1 MSLLFETGSLG
12 HRHMSSSSSLVNL
25 VNALTCLPGVGQ
37 KSAQRMALHLIERD
51 QEGAGRLAK
60 AINTALDKVQHC
72 QQCRNFSDS
81 DLCEICVNPKRNAST
96 LCIVETPADVLAI
109 ESSGAFQG
117 SYYVLLG
124 RLSPLDGIG
133 PDQLGLDKL
142 EDYLQAGSVEEII
155 LATSA
160 TVEGDITAQFVADI
174 AHKTDISTSRLARG
188 IPLGGELEFVD
199 SGTLSRAL
207 LGRQRFE

>member
-1 MSLLFETGSLG
+1 
-12 HRHMSSSSSLVNL
+12 MSSSPSLLEL

-51 QEGAGRLAK
+51 QEGAGILA
-60 AINTALDKVQHC
+60 NALLGALEKVRHC
-72 QQCRNFSDS
+72 KRCRNFSDT
-81 DLCEICVNPKRNAST
+81 DLCQICSNQNRNT
-96 LCIVETPADVLAI
+96 TILCVVETPADVFAI

-117 SYYVLLG
+117 TYYVLLG

-133 PDQLGLDKL
+133 PDQLGLDLL
-142 EDYLQAGSVEEII
+142 EGYLGEGGVEEII

-160 TVEGDITAQFVADI
+160 TVEGDITSQFVADVARKFNI
-174 AHKTDISTSRLARG
+174 RTSRLARG

-207 LGRQRFE
+207 SGRQQIE

>member
-1 MSLLFETGSLG
+1 VSSSPSLLE
-12 HRHMSSSSSLVNL
+12 L

-51 QEGAGRLAK
+51 QQGARKLAN
-60 AINTALDKVQHC
+60 ALLGALDKVRHC
-72 QQCRNFSDS
+72 NRCRNFSDT
-81 DLCEICVNPKRNAST
+81 DLCQICSNQKRNTSI
-96 LCIVETPADVLAI
+96 LCVVETPADVLAI
-109 ESSGAFQG
+109 EASGAFQG
-117 SYYVLLG
+117 TYYVLLG

-133 PDQLGLDKL
+133 PDQLGLDRL
-142 EDYLQAGSVEEII
+142 EDYLGGGEVEEII

-160 TVEGDITAQFVADI
+160 TVEGDITSQFVADVARKFNI
-174 AHKTDISTSRLARG
+174 RTSRLARG

-207 LGRQRFE
+207 SGRQQIE

>member
-1 MSLLFETGSLG
+1 
-12 HRHMSSSSSLVNL
+12 MSSSPSLLEL

-51 QEGAGRLAK
+51 QESAGILANALLGALE
-60 AINTALDKVQHC
+60 KVRHC
-72 QQCRNFSDS
+72 KRCRNFSDT
-81 DLCEICVNPKRNAST
+81 DLCQICSNQNRNT
-96 LCIVETPADVLAI
+96 TILCVVETPADVFAI

-117 SYYVLLG
+117 TYYVLLG

-133 PDQLGLDKL
+133 PDQLGLDLL
-142 EDYLQAGSVEEII
+142 EGYLGEGEVEEII

-160 TVEGDITAQFVADI
+160 TVEGDITSQFVADVARKFNI
-174 AHKTDISTSRLARG
+174 RTSRLARG

-207 LGRQRFE
+207 SGRQQIE